1 MIMKIIVGLGNPGE
15 KYFKTRHNVGFMVI
29 DHFSLQLEMG
39 YAQKKFHSLF
49 YKKSVAQ
56 EELVLINPQTFMN
69 LSGSAV
75 KEVVDMYKVSL
86 QDIMVVCDDLDLPLG
101 KLRVR
106 RSGGSGGHR
115 GVESLIACL
124 GSGDFSRLRVGI
136 GRPVAG
142 DASDYVLSR
151 FSGEEYPVV
160 NETLDKAC
168 LALKVWIFDGVE
180 VCMNTFN

>member
-39 YAQKKFHSLF
+39 SAQKKFHSLF

-56 EELVLINPQTFMN
+56 EELVLIKPQTFMN

-86 QDIMVVCDDLDLPLG
+86 QDIMVVCDDLDLPFG

-142 DASDYVLSR
+142 DAGDYVLSR

-168 LALKVWIFDGVE
+168 LALKVWISDGVE

>member
-1 MIMKIIVGLGNPGE
+1 MMMKIIVGLGNPGE

-29 DHFSLQLEMG
+29 DHFSHNLKWGQLRKISFTLQ
-39 YAQKKFHSLF
+39 
-49 YKKSVAQ
+49 KSVAQ
-56 EELVLINPQTFMN
+56 EELVLIKPQTFMN

-75 KEVVDMYKVSL
+75 KEVVDMYKV

-115 GVESLIACL
+115 GIESIIACL

-168 LALKVWIFDGVE
+168 LALKVWISDGVE